1 MTEIDQELC
10 TGCGAC
16 IPYCPVGAIALDA
29 ESGLTSKIDADLCV
43 ECGVCLRSDVCP
55 TGAFQSTPSA
65 WPRVLRSAFS
75 DPMVVHVGTGI
86 PGRGTEEMKTNDVTG
101 RYRRGRIGLAI
112 EIGRPGVGTALR
124 EVEKVARVMA
134 GLGVKFEPANPVTQI
149 MADPATGRLQEEVL
163 GERVLSAIIEGDV
176 PEEFAATV
184 LQAVLALAPTLE
196 TVFSVSVAARVAAD
210 GTTPQSKVARACGIT
225 PYPNG
230 KTNVGLG
237 RPYFEEDG
245 GDGVSGQGGRMTR

>member
-16 IPYCPVGAIALDA
+16 IPYCPVGAIALDEA
-29 ESGLTSKIDADLCV
+29 TGLTSKVNTDQCV
-43 ECGVCLRSDVCP
+43 ECGVCLRADVCP
-55 TGAFQSTPSA
+55 TGAFKTTPSA

-75 DPMVVHVGTGI
+75 DPLVVHVGTDI

-112 EIGRPGVGTALR
+112 EIGRPGVGTTFR
-124 EVEKVARVMA
+124 EVERVARAMA

-149 MADPATGRLQEEVL
+149 MADPATGRLKEEVL
-163 GERVLSAIIEGDV
+163 GERVLSAIVEGDV
-176 PEEFAATV
+176 PEESAATV
-184 LQAVLALAPTLE
+184 LQAVLALAPSLE
-196 TVFSVSVAARVAAD
+196 TVFSVSVAARVDTD
-210 GTTPQSKVARACGIT
+210 GSTPQTKVARALGIT

-237 RPYFEEDG
+237 RPSFKEE
-245 GDGVSGQGGRMTR
+245 